1 MCMRMCHG
9 NPRGAVIESAITN
22 TDLSSMRCVVV
33 LLEVEFC
40 KRLCL
45 LNSKFSALMLEAGCH
60 SRCLFGFLNLFEFR
74 IILILIGWLLFD
86 VFIRVFFGFISVV
99 VVCA

>member
-1 MCMRMCHG
+1 MATQC
-9 NPRGAVIESAITN
+9 IITN

-60 SRCLFGFLNLFEFR
+60 SRCLFGFLNLC
-74 IILILIGWLLFD
+74 LCVG
-86 VFIRVFFGFISVV
+86 
-99 VVCA
+99 VVCDMCVCSVFVCVCV